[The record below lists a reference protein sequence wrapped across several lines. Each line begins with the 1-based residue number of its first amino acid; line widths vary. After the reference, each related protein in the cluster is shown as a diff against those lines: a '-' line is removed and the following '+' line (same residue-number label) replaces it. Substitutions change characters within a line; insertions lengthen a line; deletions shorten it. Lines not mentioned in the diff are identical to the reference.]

1 MKLTLNTHETPLCN
15 GYMAIR
21 LKTILVLDTFIN
33 VLVDELNKL
42 KHNEVRDILIDKL
55 NHNLPESRRYLN
67 RKLRKSL
74 KTPRTCDN
82 CAGYLKSAMILAV

>member
-1 MKLTLNTHETPLCN
+1 MDKHTAQHCN
-15 GYMAIR
+15 GYVAIR
-21 LKTILVLDTFIN
+21 SKTILVLDTFIN

-74 KTPRTCDN
+74 KHLLLENR
-82 CAGYLKSAMILAV
+82 AGNLKLAMISAVQFQL

>member
-1 MKLTLNTHETPLCN
+1 MTECN
-15 GYMAIR
+15 GYLAIG
-21 LKTILVLDTFIN
+21 LKTILALDTFIN

-42 KHNEVRDILIDKL
+42 KHIEVRDILINIISD
-55 NHNLPESRRYLN
+55 NLPESRRYFN